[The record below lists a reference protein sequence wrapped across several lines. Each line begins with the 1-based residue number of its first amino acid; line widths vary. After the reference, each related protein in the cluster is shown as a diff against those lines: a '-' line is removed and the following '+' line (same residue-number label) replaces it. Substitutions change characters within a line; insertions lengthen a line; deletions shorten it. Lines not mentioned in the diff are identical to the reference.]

1 MVIPERVVDLLACW
15 IGVLGDIALLM
26 YGGPFLY
33 VLCGPSRERG
43 TSAPL
48 RGCAFVFELK
58 LFLFR
63 SLYDWMVA
71 LSSHSFSCLEE
82 FLDLCKL

>member
-26 YGGPFLY
+26 HGGPFLY

-43 TSAPL
+43 VLWTIK
-48 RGCAFVFELK
+48 RERNKRTFEG
-58 LFLFR
+58 
-63 SLYDWMVA
+63 
-71 LSSHSFSCLEE
+71 
-82 FLDLCKL
+82 LCIRL